1 VRTDGIEFPYP
12 GYLNNIVRQIA
23 LNFSPPAGSSLSADI
38 KFTIRR
44 DGSIADVRVVRASGD
59 YEFDLEARGAVEAAA
74 PRFGALPSGYNEDA
88 LPVTFSFDPAIIR

>member
-23 LNFSPPAGSSLSADI
+23 LNFQAPEGSLLNADVA
-38 KFTIRR
+38 FTIRR
-44 DGSIADVRVVRASGD
+44 DGSVADVRVVRGSGD

-74 PRFGALPSGYNEDA
+74 PRFGSLPAGFSDDA
-88 LPVTFSFDPAIIR
+88 LPVVFSFDPKFIR